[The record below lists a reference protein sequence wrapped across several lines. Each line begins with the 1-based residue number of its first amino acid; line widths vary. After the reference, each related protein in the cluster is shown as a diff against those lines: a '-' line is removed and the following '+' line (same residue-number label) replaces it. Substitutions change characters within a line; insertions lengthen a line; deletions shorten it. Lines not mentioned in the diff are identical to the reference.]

1 MVRVRYL
8 LYKYKLTFVSEIHNL
23 KTIHVIFG
31 NIALV
36 ERYLINDPVDRI

>member
-8 LYKYKLTFVSEIHNL
+8 LYKYKLTFVHNP
-23 KTIHVIFG
+23 KTIQVIFG